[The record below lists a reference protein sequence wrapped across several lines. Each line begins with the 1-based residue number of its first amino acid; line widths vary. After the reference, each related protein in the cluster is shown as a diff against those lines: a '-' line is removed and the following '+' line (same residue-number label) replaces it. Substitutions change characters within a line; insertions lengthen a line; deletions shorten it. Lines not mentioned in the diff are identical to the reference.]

1 MMSPAPGLTEADLE
15 TLDAFLMSDQVPDD
29 CMQLS
34 DLDGFLT
41 AVAIGPELIMP
52 SEWLPAIWGD
62 GEPEFEAV
70 EEAQR
75 IINVIMVRYNEI
87 LHRLHGHPDG
97 IEPLFWE
104 TPAGDVVAGDWAEG
118 FMDGVALRKDSW
130 HPLFHSDE
138 GAALLA
144 PILAFVQDPD
154 DDAVPEGTADER
166 AELHAA
172 AVDLIPST
180 VEAIDAFW
188 KARQRPPRRAVK
200 TGRND
205 PCPCGSTKRPP
216 PPRPRSR
223 PRPRSGQ
230 KLLERPCRRRRASRK
245 AHTLPLNAT
254 AAHRT

>member
-1 MMSPAPGLTEADLE
+1 MVMSRGPGLTEVDLE

-41 AVAIGPELIMP
+41 AVAIGPEMIMP

-62 GEPEFEAV
+62 GEPEFETV

-75 IINVIMVRYNEI
+75 IINVIMVRYNDI
-87 LHRLHGHPDG
+87 LHRLQGHPDG

-104 TPAGDVVAGDWAEG
+104 TSAGDVVAGDWAEG

-130 HPLFHSDE
+130 YPLFHSDE

-144 PILAFVQDPD
+144 PILAFVHDPD

-172 AVDLIPST
+172 AAELIPSS
-180 VEAIDAFW
+180 VHAIDAFW
-188 KARQRPPRRAVK
+188 KARRRSPRRAPK

-205 PCPCGSTKRPP
+205 PCPCGSGRKYKRCC
-216 PPRPRSR
+216 
-223 PRPRSGQ
+223 G
-230 KLLERPCRRRRASRK
+230 A
-245 AHTLPLNAT
+245 N
-254 AAHRT
+254 

>member
-1 MMSPAPGLTEADLE
+1 MMSPAPGLTEADLQ

-52 SEWLPAIWGD
+52 SEWLPVVWGD
-62 GEPEFEAV
+62 GEPEFETA
-70 EEAQR
+70 EQAQG
-75 IINVIMVRYNEI
+75 IINAIMARYNEI
-87 LHRLHGHPDG
+87 LHRLQDHQPQDPLGG

-154 DDAVPEGTADER
+154 DDVLAEGTADER

-172 AVDLIPST
+172 AAELIPPS
-180 VEAIDAFW
+180 VHAIDAYW
-188 KARQRPPRRAVK
+188 KARRRSPRRAPK

-205 PCPCGSTKRPP
+205 PCPCGSGRKYKRFC
-216 PPRPRSR
+216 
-223 PRPRSGQ
+223 G
-230 KLLERPCRRRRASRK
+230 A
-245 AHTLPLNAT
+245 N
-254 AAHRT
+254 

>member
-1 MMSPAPGLTEADLE
+1 MVVLPTSGLTEADLE
-15 TLDAFLMSDQVPDD
+15 TLDAFLMSDQAPDD

-41 AVAIGPELIMP
+41 AVAIGPEMIMP
-52 SEWLPAIWGD
+52 SEWLPVIWGG
-62 GEPEFEAV
+62 GEPEFENV
-70 EEAQR
+70 EQAQS
-75 IINVIMVRYNEI
+75 IIGLIMVRYNEI
-87 LHRLHGHPDG
+87 LHRLQGQAVG

-104 TPAGDVVAGDWAEG
+104 TSAGDVVAGDWAEG
-118 FMDGVALRKDSW
+118 FMDGVALRKDAW
-130 HPLFHSDE
+130 RPLFQSDE

-144 PILAFVQDPD
+144 PILAFVHDPD

-188 KARQRPPRRAVK
+188 KARQHPPRRAPK

-205 PCPCGSTKRPP
+205 PCPCGSDRKYKRCC
-216 PPRPRSR
+216 
-223 PRPRSGQ
+223 G
-230 KLLERPCRRRRASRK
+230 A
-245 AHTLPLNAT
+245 N
-254 AAHRT
+254 

>member
-1 MMSPAPGLTEADLE
+1 MVVLPTSGLTEADLE
-15 TLDAFLMSDQVPDD
+15 TLDAFLMSDQAPDD

-41 AVAIGPELIMP
+41 AVAIGPEMIMP
-52 SEWLPAIWGD
+52 GEWLPVIWGD
-62 GEPEFEAV
+62 GEPEFENV
-70 EEAQR
+70 EQAQS
-75 IINVIMVRYNEI
+75 IIDLIMVRYNEI
-87 LHRLHGHPDG
+87 LHRLQGQAVG

-104 TPAGDVVAGDWAEG
+104 TSAGDVVAGDWAEG
-118 FMDGVALRKDSW
+118 FMDGVALRKDAW
-130 HPLFHSDE
+130 RPLFQSDE

-144 PILAFVQDPD
+144 PILAFVHDPD

-188 KARQRPPRRAVK
+188 KARQRPPRRAPK

-205 PCPCGSTKRPP
+205 PCPCGSGRKYKRCC
-216 PPRPRSR
+216 
-223 PRPRSGQ
+223 G
-230 KLLERPCRRRRASRK
+230 A
-245 AHTLPLNAT
+245 N
-254 AAHRT
+254 